1 MEFLSKRP
9 AQRTIL
15 VSKST
20 THSPPP
26 LDSLGQLFLVNP
38 NHRSN
43 TARPFIRRDSLPSSS
58 PFSPKSQYPLP
69 SRGIHPRP
77 GDLHHRRMFFSRPN
91 ELHPSGSGKTGRV
104 IAKHVPVR
112 SISISLIY
120 FSEATR
126 YTRSSVGVV
135 GQPPPEDRSPRAS
148 ASNVLLWRRNSTGT
162 REHDS
167 VYRSR
172 LGDRERKR
180 ACIRIVLNK
189 VCIDTYIYRM

>member
-26 LDSLGQLFLVNP
+26 FDSLDQLFLVNP

-120 FSEATR
+120 FSEASR

-148 ASNVLLWRRNSTGT
+148 ASNNVLSLEAQQHWDT
-162 REHDS
+162 RA
-167 VYRSR
+167 R
-172 LGDRERKR
+172 LGVPQQARRQREKGRRKERERER
-180 ACIRIVLNK
+180 V
-189 VCIDTYIYRM
+189 YESS

>member
-26 LDSLGQLFLVNP
+26 FDSLDQLFLVNP

-135 GQPPPEDRSPRAS
+135 GEPPPEDRSPRAS
-148 ASNVLLWRRNSTGT
+148 ASNNVLSLEAQQHWDT
-162 REHDS
+162 RA
-167 VYRSR
+167 R
-172 LGDRERKR
+172 LGVPQRTRRQREKGRRKERERER
-180 ACIRIVLNK
+180 V
-189 VCIDTYIYRM
+189 YESS

>member
-1 MEFLSKRP
+1 MEFLNKRP

-58 PFSPKSQYPLP
+58 PFSPKSQYPP
-69 SRGIHPRP
+69 HPGKYIPVPGISTTV
-77 GDLHHRRMFFSRPN
+77 RMFFSRPN

-135 GQPPPEDRSPRAS
+135 GEPPPEDRSPRAS
-148 ASNVLLWRRNSTGT
+148 ASNNVEAQQHWDT
-162 REHDS
+162 RA
-167 VYRSR
+167 R
-172 LGDRERKR
+172 LGVPQRTRRQREKGRRKERERER
-180 ACIRIVLNK
+180 V
-189 VCIDTYIYRM
+189 YESS

>member
-58 PFSPKSQYPLP
+58 PFSPKSQYPP
-69 SRGIHPRP
+69 HPGEYIPCP

-148 ASNVLLWRRNSTGT
+148 ASNNVEAQQHWDT
-162 REHDS
+162 RA
-167 VYRSR
+167 R
-172 LGDRERKR
+172 LGVPQRTRRQREKGRRKERERER
-180 ACIRIVLNK
+180 V
-189 VCIDTYIYRM
+189 YESS

>member
-26 LDSLGQLFLVNP
+26 FDSLDQLFLVNP

-69 SRGIHPRP
+69 HPGEYIPVPGISTNVRI
-77 GDLHHRRMFFSRPN
+77 FFSRPN

-135 GQPPPEDRSPRAS
+135 GEPPPEDRSPRAS
-148 ASNVLLWRRNSTGT
+148 ASNNVEAQQHWDT
-162 REHDS
+162 RA
-167 VYRSR
+167 R
-172 LGDRERKR
+172 LGVPQRTRRQREKGRRKERERER
-180 ACIRIVLNK
+180 V
-189 VCIDTYIYRM
+189 YESS

>member
-26 LDSLGQLFLVNP
+26 FDSLDQLFLVNP

-135 GQPPPEDRSPRAS
+135 GEPPPEDRSPRAS
-148 ASNVLLWRRNSTGT
+148 ASNNVLSLEAQQHWDTRARLGVPQQARRQ
-162 REHDS
+162 REKES
-167 VYRSR
+167 VYTNRP
-172 LGDRERKR
+172 K
-180 ACIRIVLNK
+180 
-189 VCIDTYIYRM
+189 

>member
-43 TARPFIRRDSLPSSS
+43 TVRPFIRRDSLPSSS
-58 PFSPKSQYPLP
+58 PFSPKSQYPP
-69 SRGIHPRP
+69 HPGEYIPVPGISTTV
-77 GDLHHRRMFFSRPN
+77 RMFFSRPN

-148 ASNVLLWRRNSTGT
+148 ASNNVEAQQHWDTRARLGVPQQARRQ
-162 REHDS
+162 REKES
-167 VYRSR
+167 VYTNRP
-172 LGDRERKR
+172 K
-180 ACIRIVLNK
+180 
-189 VCIDTYIYRM
+189 

>member
-26 LDSLGQLFLVNP
+26 FDSLDQLFLVNP

-135 GQPPPEDRSPRAS
+135 GEPPPEDRSPRAS
-148 ASNVLLWRRNSTGT
+148 ASNNVEAQQHWDT
-162 REHDS
+162 RA
-167 VYRSR
+167 R
-172 LGDRERKR
+172 LGVPQQARRQREKGRRKERERER
-180 ACIRIVLNK
+180 V
-189 VCIDTYIYRM
+189 YESS